1 MSPEPLPRPKA
12 TLLIP
17 DGGVLATR
25 VHYETLNDAMF
36 LMRVTVLSS
45 VICLASVVL
54 LSLATANVDIKLG
67 IMAITSY
74 PKLLF
79 SSTVWSSTS
88 VFSAIQVAWFI
99 AYCAFSHIIR
109 LHFNTTD
116 PPRDWDD
123 RNGEWSVVELDV
135 RISPKSALAHSSQQT
150 RTRTRRVHFEP
161 QVSVGNHESIE
172 LAEIRADA
180 PSLSGSYSDDV
191 DIDYSLAK
199 QVSDQWKLCVSPSV
213 HSTTESK
220 RADIALLTPD
230 TDYLVWK
237 AIQKRKAL

>member
-1 MSPEPLPRPKA
+1 MGSATACPCSGDSAQLPRPRA

-36 LMRVTVLSS
+36 LLRVTLLSS
-45 VICLASVVL
+45 VLCLASVVL

-67 IMAITSY
+67 IKAITSY

-88 VFSAIQVAWFI
+88 IFSAILVGWFMV
-99 AYCAFSHIIR
+99 YCIFSHIIR

-135 RISPKSALAHSSQQT
+135 RARPKQSL
-150 RTRTRRVHFEP
+150 
-161 QVSVGNHESIE
+161 VSIRGNREADGTEDGPES
-172 LAEIRADA
+172 
-180 PSLSGSYSDDV
+180 PSLLPGCVEEDPTMLQTLS
-191 DIDYSLAK
+191 A
-199 QVSDQWKLCVSPSV
+199 SDQWKLGVLPATKPS
-213 HSTTESK
+213 SN
-220 RADIALLTPD
+220 RAMAEISLLTPD
-230 TDYLVWK
+230 QDYLAWYAK
-237 AIQKRKAL
+237 HKGCKR